1 VLQKKGMIMTLFA
14 EPDLIGCPHCHQK
27 YHRQVLCS
35 FNNFEQVTYSDG
47 STTSGINNIIVSET
61 RCIQCQ
67 NIICNV
73 QSLPALQVKPLKPF
87 WRNWFVKPDEY
98 VLIPHASID
107 VYFEL
112 FYIAAEVQEKR
123 SWAVNAYRLYN
134 KNFLMYGKE
143 RIASV
148 VKQHSYRKI
157 TDFLLAHPPTPI
169 YEEYIL
175 AHPTSP
181 IYEEYNLL
189 CADIYRLRGDFS
201 RSKKIYNTVI
211 NEEFEHVV
219 EQGKQWCDTNNAS
232 LMAIKEY
239 TQRAI

>member
-1 VLQKKGMIMTLFA
+1 MTLFT
-14 EPDLIGCPHCHQK
+14 EPDLIGCPHCPQK

-47 STTSGINNIIVSET
+47 STTSGISNIIVYET

-67 NIICNV
+67 NIIRNV

-134 KNFLMYGKE
+134 QNFLMYGKE

-148 VKQHSYRKI
+148 VKQHSYRKT
-157 TDFLLAHPPTPI
+157 TDFLLAHPPTPM
-169 YEEYIL
+169 
-175 AHPTSP
+175 
-181 IYEEYNLL
+181 YEEYNLM

-232 LMAIKEY
+232 LMAIKE
-239 TQRAI
+239 